1 MWMRGACVHTCTL
14 DVYGEIAFNPSTRL
28 PHVSYSTGPTLSPSL
43 TLSQLHS
50 LTQSQPSPSPNFTP
64 SLSPNPHPLTNFTP
78 SLSPN
83 PHSLTNFTP
92 SLSLNPHPLTNFTP
106 SLSPNPHPL
115 TNFTPSLSQTVLL
128 PYKHHLTQHLLMQPH
143 SSFIFLFLTTP
154 RLTSPTPSLPTSSTP
169 SPALWIDCSSN
180 CLPCS
185 S

>member
-64 SLSPNPHPLTNFTP
+64 SLSP
-78 SLSPN
+78 
-83 PHSLTNFTP
+83 
-92 SLSLNPHPLTNFTP
+92 NPHPLTNFTP